1 LGKVLRDNLVSHK
14 ACIGS
19 AKAIKVS
26 FAMENHQL
34 SQQRPAGESRRE
46 YKSPTLR
53 KLGKLTHM
61 TLAVG
66 NMSANSDGGPPPN
79 TKTA

>member
-1 LGKVLRDNLVSHK
+1 MRANLFSHK

-34 SQQRPAGESRRE
+34 SQQRAAGESRHLE

-61 TLAVG
+61 TLAV
-66 NMSANSDGGPPPN
+66 SKNSTVADGGGGSMD
-79 TKTA
+79 KTA